1 MPCEPPAAAVLP
13 FPPALD
19 TRVTTPPAVADP
31 AAAHDAMRIAFRRL
45 FPGVMVAMFLAAV
58 DQSIIA
64 ASLPAIAG
72 ELGGLG
78 DLSWIATAY
87 LLAATIAA
95 PTYGHLGDR
104 FGRRRMLLWALALF
118 TVASIA
124 CALAP
129 TFGALVAA
137 RAMQGLGGGGLMT
150 LSQALIGEQVPPRE
164 RGRFQGYFAAVF
176 ASASTGGPIL
186 GAYLTEL
193 VSWRAVFA
201 INLPL
206 GLVAAWLAL
215 RIPHGPSPEQKPFK
229 ADLVG
234 GALFAASAFALLFA
248 LSSLGHRFAWSS
260 PLPWLLLAA
269 ALAGFVVFVR
279 WERRAED
286 PLMPIDLLAKP
297 AILNTNLVVASF
309 AAALLSSVL
318 YLPLYLQL
326 GRGMSVGASGLL
338 LLPITL
344 AILAGS
350 TTTGRLISKTG
361 HTRPFPIAGLA
372 VTTFAFLGLAA
383 TVHFAATW
391 LVLAFTMLAG
401 FGMGC
406 VMPTAQVI
414 VQASSGREQLG
425 RATAS
430 ISLARA
436 TGGALG
442 TALVGGA
449 MAAALTH
456 IDATL
461 ARVLPLVAERGPQYL
476 ATLAPAE
483 QAAITHHLGDAYQV
497 VFLLLATIT
506 AVGTLLA
513 TRIPEVKV

>member
-1 MPCEPPAAAVLP
+1 
-13 FPPALD
+13 LD
-19 TRVTTPPAVADP
+19 TRATPPVAVADP
-31 AAAHDAMRIAFRRL
+31 AAQDAMRVAFRRL

-87 LLAATIAA
+87 LLAATLAA

-118 TVASIA
+118 TLASIA
-124 CALAP
+124 CTLAP
-129 TFGALVAA
+129 TFWALVAA
-137 RAMQGLGGGGLMT
+137 RALQGLGGGGLMT

-206 GLVAAWLAL
+206 GLAAAWLAL
-215 RIPHGPSPEQKPFK
+215 RIPHGPPPEQKPFK

-234 GALFAASAFALLFA
+234 GALFAASAFTLLFVLA
-248 LSSLGHRFAWSS
+248 SMGHRFAWDS
-260 PLPWLLLAA
+260 PLPWLLAA
-269 ALAGFVVFVR
+269 AAIAGFVLFVR
-279 WERRAED
+279 WERRVED

-297 AILNTNLVVASF
+297 AILNTNLVVVTF

-361 HTRPFPIAGLA
+361 HTRPFPIVGLA
-372 VTTFAFLGLAA
+372 LTTLAFLGLAA

-414 VQASSGREQLG
+414 VQASSGRESLG

-442 TALVGGA
+442 TAAVGGA

-476 ATLAPAE
+476 ATLPAVE
-483 QAAITHHLGDAYQV
+483 QAAITDHLGDAYRI
-497 VFLLLATIT
+497 VFLILAAIT
-506 AVGTLLA
+506 ATGTLLA
-513 TRIPEVKV
+513 TRIPKVRV

>member
-1 MPCEPPAAAVLP
+1 
-13 FPPALD
+13 LD
-19 TRVTTPPAVADP
+19 TGASAPASDP
-31 AAAHDAMRIAFRRL
+31 ATREAMRVAFRRL

-104 FGRRRMLLWALALF
+104 FGRRRILLVALALF
-118 TVASIA
+118 TLASVA

-137 RAMQGLGGGGLMT
+137 RAAQGLGGGGLMT

-164 RGRFQGYFAAVF
+164 RGRFQAYFAAVF
-176 ASASTGGPIL
+176 ASSSTLGPVV
-186 GAYLTEL
+186 GAYLTEA

-206 GLVAAWLAL
+206 GLLAAWLAL
-215 RIPHGPSPEQKPFK
+215 RIPSGPPIEKRPFR

-234 GALFAASAFALLFA
+234 GALFAVSAFALLYS
-248 LSSLGHRFAWSS
+248 LSSMGHRYPWSS
-260 PLPWLLLAA
+260 AVPW
-269 ALAGFVVFVR
+269 ALVVASLVGFVLFVR
-279 WERRAED
+279 WERRVDD
-286 PLMPIDLLAKP
+286 PLMPIDLLARP
-297 AILNTNLVVASF
+297 AILNTNLVVACF
-309 AAALLSSVL
+309 AAALLASVL

-326 GRGMSVGASGLL
+326 GRGMSVGKSGLL

-350 TTTGRLISKTG
+350 TTTGRLISRTG
-361 HTRPFPIAGLA
+361 QTRPFPIIGLGI
-372 VTTFAFLGLAA
+372 TTVAYLALA
-383 TVHFAATW
+383 ITVHFASTA
-391 LVLAFTMLAG
+391 LVLAFTMLCG

-414 VQASSGREQLG
+414 VQASSGRESLG

-449 MAAALTH
+449 MAAVLTH

-461 ARVLPLVAERGPQYL
+461 ARVLPLVAERGPEYL
-476 ATLAPAE
+476 ATLPAIE
-483 QAAITHHLGDAYQV
+483 QAAITDHLGDAYRV
-497 VFLLLATIT
+497 VFLILAGIT
-506 AVGTLLA
+506 GVGTLVA
-513 TRIPEVKV
+513 TRIPKVRV